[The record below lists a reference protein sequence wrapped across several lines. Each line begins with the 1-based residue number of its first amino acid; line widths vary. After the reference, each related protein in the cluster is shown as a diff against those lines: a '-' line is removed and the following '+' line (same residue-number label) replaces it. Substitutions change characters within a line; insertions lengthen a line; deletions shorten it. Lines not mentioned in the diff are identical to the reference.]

1 MRNKYAGVA
10 ILIAAALLLL
20 IIPSS
25 PEPFEEPRYVPDLP
39 IPDHPPCPAGSDC
52 ANAHTCSVGPS
63 PEFTTNWTATGSNRM
78 MSSPYT
84 VELTGDGILDIV
96 VGTGIE
102 GDVTGSI
109 IALDGANGTLLW
121 ETPASGEM
129 FASAQFAHLDGDET
143 IDVILG
149 GRNHQLLA
157 VSGMNGSIIWQFD
170 SDNDER
176 SKWYQFYTGQFID
189 DQNQDGVQE

>member
-1 MRNKYAGVA
+1 
-10 ILIAAALLLL
+10 
-20 IIPSS
+20 
-25 PEPFEEPRYVPDLP
+25 
-39 IPDHPPCPAGSDC
+39 
-52 ANAHTCSVGPS
+52 
-63 PEFTTNWTATGSNRM
+63 

-129 FASAQFAHLDGDET
+129 FASAQFAHLDSDET

-176 SKWYQFYTGQFID
+176 NKWYQFYTGQ
-189 DQNQDGVQE
+189 